1 MAKKITRKQ
10 LKRNDLVETM
20 GRTVDYV
27 SHHRRG
33 VTEGMVAAAVV
44 AVLIGGFL
52 LLRSYRES
60 QAGKELS
67 AALAVLDTPIAGQP
81 AALGAAKAFATVEA
95 RDKEA
100 DGHLRKSA
108 GYPGTS
114 AGRAAA
120 LILAARDR
128 APNAETF
135 ARTARVAKAEVAASA
150 ELDAARLLA
159 AQGKKT
165 EAIDRLKRAIESG
178 GRSLRS
184 SSPAPRGDA
193 PRRAPPKQQP
203 PPLPRARFEQKSRRW
218 APCRARRESGQPPG
232 PLKSPDSPLTCAD
245 ARPLPCP
252 SPPPSRRP
260 SRLPTPLAGPRSE
273 CPGRPA
279 RPTVPCQPG
288 SRGNCAA
295 RETLR

>member
-33 VTEGMVAAAVV
+33 VTEGIVAVAVV

-52 LLRSYRES
+52 LLRSYREN

-67 AALAVLDTPIAGQP
+67 AALAALDTPIAGQP
-81 AALGAAKAFATVEA
+81 AALGAAKTFATAEA

-100 DGHLRKSA
+100 DRHLRKAA

-120 LILAARDR
+120 LILAARDK

-165 EAIDRLKRAIESG
+165 EAIDRLKRAIES
-178 GRSLRS
+178 
-184 SSPAPRGDA
+184 PASAAPKDA
-193 PRRAPPKQQP
+193 LLFALGQVY
-203 PPLPRARFEQKSRRW
+203 ED
-218 APCRARRESGQPPG
+218 SG
-232 PLKSPDSPLTCAD
+232 SASD
-245 ARPLPCP
+245 ARATFQRLITDYPN
-252 SPPPSRRP
+252 SPYRND
-260 SRLPTPLAGPRSE
+260 
-273 CPGRPA
+273 A
-279 RPTVPCQPG
+279 RQKIPG
-288 SRGNCAA
+288 S
-295 RETLR
+295 

>member
-1 MAKKITRKQ
+1 MARKITRKQ

-33 VTEGMVAAAVV
+33 VTEGMIAAAVV

-52 LLRSYRES
+52 LLRSYREN

-67 AALAVLDTPIAGQP
+67 AALAALDTPIAGQP
-81 AALGAAKAFATVEA
+81 AALGAAKTFATAEA

-100 DGHLRKSA
+100 DGRLRKAA

-114 AGRAAA
+114 AGRAAG
-120 LILAARDR
+120 LILAARDK

-165 EAIDRLKRAIESG
+165 EAIDRLKRAIES
-178 GRSLRS
+178 
-184 SSPAPRGDA
+184 PASAAPKDA
-193 PRRAPPKQQP
+193 LLFALGQVY
-203 PPLPRARFEQKSRRW
+203 ED
-218 APCRARRESGQPPG
+218 SG
-232 PLKSPDSPLTCAD
+232 SASD
-245 ARPLPCP
+245 ARATFQRLITDYPN
-252 SPPPSRRP
+252 SPYRND
-260 SRLPTPLAGPRSE
+260 
-273 CPGRPA
+273 A
-279 RPTVPCQPG
+279 RQKIPG
-288 SRGNCAA
+288 S
-295 RETLR
+295 